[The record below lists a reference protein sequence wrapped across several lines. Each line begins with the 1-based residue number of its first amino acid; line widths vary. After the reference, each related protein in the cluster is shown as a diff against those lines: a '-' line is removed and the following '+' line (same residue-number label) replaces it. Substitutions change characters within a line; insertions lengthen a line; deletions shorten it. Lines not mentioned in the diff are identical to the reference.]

1 MPELADHPLRR
12 TLSDELH
19 ARPSPPV
26 PVPADAL
33 YIALT
38 PADAIG
44 PRDRTA
50 ERAHL
55 AELLARY
62 GLPAPPPGA
71 THFTGQIGDAVLKWE
86 SHAEAF
92 SYTIISPRLGAVP
105 FSPEAL
111 IPAEWLASAPG
122 LRLVSACFR
131 VEEMPETEA
140 GLSEKLSN
148 WFVAESLAAAWVID
162 HHAIA
167 ASDFRLDAA
176 GHTRFAL
183 FVEHGTGTRRVGRLL
198 QRLCE
203 IELYATLSLLGFA
216 AAQRIA
222 APMAEIDARLT
233 AIVSGL
239 ATGGA
244 SAEETLGQLL
254 SVSSELEGLIAGESF
269 RFGATGAYEAIVHHR
284 VTALREERIP
294 GYQTFAEF
302 MQRRYEPAMRT
313 ARSAEK
319 RLTSMADRAERAGD
333 LLRTRVDVGRSA
345 QSQAL
350 LASMDRRSDQQ
361 LRLQHT
367 VEGLSIAAISYYA
380 VSLASYL
387 LLPFAEMWH
396 LPKSLLTAG
405 LVPVIMLGVAL
416 TLRRIRAGLHD

>member
-26 PVPADAL
+26 PVPAEAF
-33 YIALT
+33 YIALM
-38 PADAIG
+38 PAAGG

-62 GLPAPPPGA
+62 DIPAPPAGV

-86 SHAEAF
+86 SHAEVF
-92 SYTIISPRLGAVP
+92 SYTVITPQLGEAT
-105 FSPEAL
+105 FSPDAL
-111 IPAEWLASAPG
+111 ISAEWLASAPG

-131 VEEMPETEA
+131 VEEMPKAETVLA
-140 GLSEKLSN
+140 EKLSN
-148 WFVAESLAAAWVID
+148 WFVAESLAAARVID
-162 HHAIA
+162 GHAVA
-167 ASDFRLDAA
+167 ASDFRMDGS

-183 FVEHGTGTRRVGRLL
+183 FVEHGTGARRVGRLL

-222 APMAEIDARLT
+222 APMAEIEARLT
-233 AIVSGL
+233 DIVSGL

-244 SAEETLGQLL
+244 SAEESLGLLL

-269 RFGATGAYEAIVHHR
+269 RFGATGAYEAIAHHR
-284 VTALREERIP
+284 VAALREERIP

-302 MQRRYEPAMRT
+302 MQRRYDPAMRT
-313 ARSAEK
+313 ARSAER
-319 RLTSMADRAERAGD
+319 RLTSMANRAERAGD

-345 QSQAL
+345 QTRAL
-350 LASMDRRSDQQ
+350 LVNMDRRSDQQ

-380 VSLASYL
+380 VSLSSYL

-396 LPKSLLTAG
+396 LPKSLLMAG
-405 LVPVIMLGVAL
+405 IVPVIMLGVAL
-416 TLRRIRAGLHD
+416 MLRRIRAGFHD